1 MVLLGH
7 YKNLVKRDVSPR
19 AQAFENSLYLFITFQ
34 RFRREVKN
42 RYKHMKYIG
51 KMVDAEGFEPTTR

>member
-1 MVLLGH
+1 MRPLSD
-7 YKNLVKRDVSPR
+7 YNSLVKRDLSPR
-19 AQAFENSLYLFITFQ
+19 AQFLKNSLYLFIPFQ

-42 RYKHMKYIG
+42 RHKHMKYIG

>member
-1 MVLLGH
+1 MVLLGQ

-19 AQAFENSLYLFITFQ
+19 AQAFENSLYLFIPFQ
-34 RFRREVKN
+34 RFRRGVKN
-42 RYKHMKYIG
+42 RHKHMIYIG